1 MADSSTTP
9 AVTPVV
15 VYTDGGCIGNPGPGG
30 WAAILHY
37 GDHRKELSGRF
48 RNTTN
53 NRMELRAAI
62 EALEALTRPC
72 YVELYTD
79 SAYLRNGIT
88 KWVNGWQRNGWRTA
102 NKSPVKNQDLW
113 QRLLDAVARH
123 APAGGVQWMWLK
135 GHAGHDGNERAD
147 ELANAA
153 ARSVTAADPEDVT
166 PLG

>member
-30 WAAILHY
+30 WAAILHS

-62 EALEALTRPC
+62 EAL
-72 YVELYTD
+72 
-79 SAYLRNGIT
+79 
-88 KWVNGWQRNGWRTA
+88 
-102 NKSPVKNQDLW
+102 
-113 QRLLDAVARH
+113 
-123 APAGGVQWMWLK
+123 
-135 GHAGHDGNERAD
+135 
-147 ELANAA
+147 
-153 ARSVTAADPEDVT
+153 
-166 PLG
+166 